1 MNASV
6 RIAHVVI
13 TVLVLSLAL
22 SFVSLGGSPAS
33 NPPAEPA
40 KATPGAAAANPAP
53 QSGPA
58 VEPAKEPPVVVA
70 KIGDYT
76 VTKSDLARRLM
87 DEIRPHSEEYTGPK
101 EPVTANTMLLQ
112 MVAEKAMMMEGRK
125 LGYLDDEMIHFYVQR
140 QKQQKL
146 GAMVVIDYVRQN
158 LSITD
163 ADVDQMM
170 KANPKLTRDQATQLA
185 RRNKGNAMLEQHYR
199 RLLEKFHAKMATE
212 NYAKAAQ
219 IHDRLLLKPATPRK
233 ESWILLS
240 QVKTE
245 LTPEEKAIP
254 LATYDGGRF
263 TLLDLFDAL
272 HQMSPPSRPKDLGTP
287 EGIGRF
293 LDRAL
298 RPSILVAEAQS
309 RGFDKDAQF
318 LREIRELEDRCLLD
332 KVLTDKVLSAPEPT
346 DEQIQA
352 YFEKNK
358 ERFGENPTLKVD
370 QVWCKSL
377 SAARKARE
385 MLDGGATF
393 EATKSAC
400 SIQKD
405 VQAHNIYPGGEGPFW
420 ADLWKG
426 EPNQVVGPIKGF
438 YGEGL
443 AWRLVK
449 ILEKKP
455 GQPKAYSDQ
464 VKSSVKWA
472 VIEER
477 RNAALD
483 SYRKELLEKYPHEVY
498 ADKIEGINPLNI
510 PEPNEVA
517 K

>member
-1 MNASV
+1 MLMIGVAV
-6 RIAHVVI
+6 
-13 TVLVLSLAL
+13 
-22 SFVSLGGSPAS
+22 
-33 NPPAEPA
+33 
-40 KATPGAAAANPAP
+40 AAALILLLRQPAT
-53 QSGPA
+53 
-58 VEPAKEPPVVVA
+58 KPPVESVGEPRDPNAVA
-70 KIGDYT
+70 TIGDYVIT
-76 VTKSDLARRLM
+76 RKDLKERLLQ
-87 DEIRPHSEEYTGPK
+87 EIRPRGEEYTGPK
-101 EPVTANTMLLQ
+101 GPVTANTVLLQ
-112 MVAEKAMMMEGRK
+112 MIAEKAMMMEGRK
-125 LGYLDDEMIHFYVQR
+125 LGYLDDEMIRSYVQR
-140 QKQQKL
+140 QRQQKL
-146 GAMVVIDYVRQN
+146 SAMGVIDYIRQN

-163 ADVDQMM
+163 AEIDQAM
-170 KANPKLTRDQATQLA
+170 KANPKLTRDQAMQLA
-185 RRNKGNAMLEQHYR
+185 RRNKGNAMLERYYKG
-199 RLLEKFHAKMATE
+199 LLEKFHAKMTTE

-219 IHDRLLLKPATPRK
+219 IHDRLLLRPVQPRK

-263 TLLDLFDAL
+263 TLLDLFDSL
-272 HQMSPPSRPKDLGTP
+272 HQMSPPSRPRDLGTP

-293 LDRAL
+293 LDRAM
-298 RPSILVAEAQS
+298 RPAILVAEAQS

-318 LREIRELEDRCLLD
+318 LQEMRELEDKCLLD
-332 KVLTDKVLSAPEPT
+332 KVLTDKMLSVPDPT

-370 QVWCKSL
+370 QIWCKSL

-405 VQAHNIYPGGEGPFW
+405 VQPYNTYPGGEGPFW

-426 EPNQVVGPIKGF
+426 EPNQVIGPVKGF
-438 YGEGL
+438 YNEGL

-455 GQPKAYSDQ
+455 GQAKPYSDQ
-464 VKSSVKWA
+464 VKNSVKYA
-472 VIEER
+472 MIEER

-498 ADKIEGINPLNI
+498 ADKIEGIDPLDI
-510 PEPNEVA
+510 PEPNEVT